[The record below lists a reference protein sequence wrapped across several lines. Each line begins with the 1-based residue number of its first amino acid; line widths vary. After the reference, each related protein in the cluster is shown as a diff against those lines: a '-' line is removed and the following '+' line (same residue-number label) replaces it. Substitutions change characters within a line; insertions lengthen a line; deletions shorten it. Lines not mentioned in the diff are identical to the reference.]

1 MMVVLTELLLIL
13 KGLDIEVI
21 LVKLRQFMVQYLAVM
36 LSPKLL
42 NSDSQTVT
50 GQVDTID
57 VIEPGFNYNPDDT
70 ITFID
75 ASTGAELNF
84 DSFGAMHLLLF
95 WIMVRLLVF
104 V

>member
-1 MMVVLTELLLIL
+1 M
-13 KGLDIEVI
+13 DIEVI
-21 LVKLRQFMVQYLAVM
+21 LEVKTIYGTIPAGDVINETA
-36 LSPKLL
+36 

-75 ASTGAELNF
+75 AKHCRIKL
-84 DSFGAMHLLLF
+84 
-95 WIMVRLLVF
+95 
-104 V
+104 